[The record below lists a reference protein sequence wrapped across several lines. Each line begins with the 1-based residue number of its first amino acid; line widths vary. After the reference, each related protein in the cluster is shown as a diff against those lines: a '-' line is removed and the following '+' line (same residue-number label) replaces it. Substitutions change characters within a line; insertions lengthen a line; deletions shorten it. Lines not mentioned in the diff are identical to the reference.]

1 MDQVDRTHHTRRKQL
16 TDMMNWCRHRRPHPG
31 AAALASAV
39 WTRPRNFLLGR
50 VSPSQE
56 KKLIFFALALALALA
71 FGLVRKCS
79 FDAGL
84 KASASATARVKKIKQ
99 LKSRSSC
106 ACACA
111 CAYLVT
117 QTPYCSGTHT
127 AFAVAFQ
134 SFKHAEI

>member
-31 AAALASAV
+31 AAASSV
-39 WTRPRNFLLGR
+39 DTTTQSCSVYDRSGE
-50 VSPSQE
+50 SESG
-56 KKLIFFALALALALA
+56 KKLIFFALALAL
-71 FGLVRKCS
+71 GLVRKCS

-99 LKSRSSC
+99 LKSRSAC

-111 CAYLVT
+111 CFVT
-117 QTPYCSGTHT
+117 QKP
-127 AFAVAFQ
+127 
-134 SFKHAEI
+134 